1 MTVAVASYQ
10 RREPL
15 LRLLRELDDQV
26 TATPGL
32 GRDLE
37 VVVVLDGSTDGS
49 QQAVEAERWHV
60 PLRVHWQPNRGLASA
75 RNVGLAAAGDGLV
88 WFLDDDLIPSPG
100 LLERHRRAHDEGPP
114 SVVVGPCR
122 IPPGVDAP
130 APLLA
135 WWDDFY
141 ASLERAGRIDR
152 FDRFTVANASAPAA
166 VIRDAGGFDE
176 GFVTYGL
183 EDYELGVRLLAAATP
198 LRFDAAAVAWH
209 PDIPPLSLLITR
221 QRELGRNAAR
231 LAGLHPDTTDLLFPA
246 GSPPPPRRFL
256 RRLGLR
262 SPTTLLALSRLS
274 LLGWRTSRPLH
285 RGVARRCE
293 HLARAAAHAS
303 GVAAGD
309 PSGVLLARLLG
320 YPTPEAAPEGRA
332 ARSSRRASNQPAA
345 SPRSSDPNI
354 SR

>member
-15 LRLLRELDDQV
+15 LRLLHELDAQV
-26 TATPGL
+26 AATPEL

-37 VVVVLDGSTDGS
+37 IVVVLDGSTDGS
-49 QQAVEAERWHV
+49 REAVEAERWNV
-60 PLRVHWQPNRGLASA
+60 PVRVHWQANRGLASA

-100 LLERHRRAHDEGPP
+100 LLARHRAAHDEGPP

-122 IPPGVDAP
+122 IPPEVDAP
-130 APLLA
+130 APLLD

-141 ASLERAGRIDR
+141 AELERAGRIES
-152 FDRFTVANASAPAA
+152 FDRFTVANASTPAA
-166 VIRDAGGFDE
+166 LIRDAGGFDE

-183 EDYELGVRLLAAATP
+183 EDYELGVRLLAADVP
-198 LRFDAAAVAWH
+198 LRFDAEAVAWH

-231 LAGLHPDTTDLLFPA
+231 LVGLHPDTIDLLFPR
-246 GSPPPPRRFL
+246 GSIPRPRRLL
-256 RRLGLR
+256 RRARLR
-262 SPTTLLALSRLS
+262 SPTALLAVSRVALA
-274 LLGWRTSRPLH
+274 GWRVSRSLH
-285 RGVARRCE
+285 PGVARHCE
-293 HLARAAAHAS
+293 HVARAAAHAS
-303 GVAAGD
+303 GVAACD
-309 PSGVLLARLLG
+309 PSGTLLARLLG
-320 YPTPEAAPEGRA
+320 YVAPE
-332 ARSSRRASNQPAA
+332 SSRRASSQPAA
-345 SPRSSDPNI
+345 NPRSNDQTI

>member
-15 LRLLRELDDQV
+15 LRLLRELDAQ
-26 TATPGL
+26 ASASPAL

-37 VVVVLDGSTDGS
+37 IVVVLDGSTDGS
-49 QQAVEAERWHV
+49 REAVEAEQWNV
-60 PLRVHWQPNRGLASA
+60 PVRVHWQPNGGLASA

-88 WFLDDDLIPSPG
+88 WFLDDDLIPAPG
-100 LLERHRRAHDEGPP
+100 LLERHRTAHDDGPP

-122 IPPGVDAP
+122 IPPDVDAP
-130 APLLA
+130 APLLD

-141 ASLERAGRIDR
+141 AALERAGRIDR
-152 FDRFTVANASAPAA
+152 FDRFTVANASTPASL
-166 VIRDAGGFDE
+166 IRDAGGFDE
-176 GFVTYGL
+176 SFVTYGL
-183 EDYELGVRLLAAATP
+183 EDYELGVRLLAAGTP

-231 LAGLHPDTTDLLFPA
+231 LAGLHPETTDLLFPP
-246 GSPPPPRRFL
+246 GSIPRPRRLL
-256 RRLGLR
+256 RRLRLR
-262 SPTTLLALSRLS
+262 SPALLLALSRLS
-274 LLGWRTSRPLH
+274 LLGWRVSRPVH
-285 RGVARRCE
+285 GGVARHCE

-320 YPTPEAAPEGRA
+320 YSAPD
-332 ARSSRRASNQPAA
+332 SRRASNQPVTN
-345 SPRSSDPNI
+345 PRSSDHTI

>member
-15 LRLLRELDDQV
+15 LRLLRELDAQ
-26 TATPGL
+26 ASASPEL
-32 GRDLE
+32 GRGLE
-37 VVVVLDGSTDGS
+37 IVVVLDGSTDGS
-49 QQAVEAERWHV
+49 REAVEAERWHV
-60 PLRVHWQPNRGLASA
+60 PVRVHWQPNAGLASA

-100 LLERHRRAHDEGPP
+100 VLERHRRAHDDGPP

-122 IPPGVDAP
+122 IPPDVDAP
-130 APLLA
+130 APLLD

-141 ASLERAGRIDR
+141 AELERAGRIDR
-152 FDRFTVANASAPAA
+152 FDRFTVANASTPAA
-166 VIRDAGGFDE
+166 LIRDAGGFDE

-183 EDYELGVRLLAAATP
+183 EDYELGVRLLAAGIP

-231 LAGLHPDTTDLLFPA
+231 LAGLHPETTDLLFPA
-246 GSPPPPRRFL
+246 GSIPRPRRLL
-256 RRLGLR
+256 RRTRLR
-262 SPTTLLALSRLS
+262 SSVSLLALSRLA
-274 LLGWRTSRPLH
+274 LLGWRVSRPVH
-285 RGVARRCE
+285 RGVARHCE
-293 HLARAAAHAS
+293 HVARAAAHAS

-309 PSGVLLARLLG
+309 PSGVLFARLLG
-320 YPTPEAAPEGRA
+320 YPAPD
-332 ARSSRRASNQPAA
+332 SRRASSQPDTT
-345 SPRSSDPNI
+345 PRSSDHTI

>member
-1 MTVAVASYQ
+1 
-10 RREPL
+10 
-15 LRLLRELDDQV
+15 
-26 TATPGL
+26 
-32 GRDLE
+32 
-37 VVVVLDGSTDGS
+37 
-49 QQAVEAERWHV
+49 
-60 PLRVHWQPNRGLASA
+60 VHWQANRGLAAA

-88 WFLDDDLIPSPG
+88 WFLDDDLVPSPG
-100 LLERHRRAHDEGPP
+100 LLERHRTAHTHGSP

-122 IPPGVDAP
+122 IPPDVEAP

-141 ASLERAGRIDR
+141 AELERAGRIDR
-152 FDRFTVANASAPAA
+152 FDRFTVANASTPAA
-166 VIRDAGGFDE
+166 LIRDAGGFDE

-183 EDYELGVRLLAAATP
+183 EDYELGVRLLAAGTP

-231 LAGLHPDTTDLLFPA
+231 LAQLHPGTTDLLFPRVP
-246 GSPPPPRRFL
+246 PPPPRRLL

-262 SPTTLLALSRLS
+262 SPAALLALSRAS

-285 RGVARRCE
+285 RGLARKCE

-309 PSGVLLARLLG
+309 PSGVLLGRLLG
-320 YPTPEAAPEGRA
+320 YPTGGGTSAGRSV
-332 ARSSRRASNQPAA
+332 RPSRRASSQPAA
-345 SPRSSDPNI
+345 SPRSSDHTI